1 MSEGRILMKKTTTS
15 IAIIQEKVYIC
26 KEIKVKMN
34 TSSPIDIKE
43 NELLSFDRDVLS
55 TLLLDHS
62 SGKNI
67 IWATDNYASL
77 GKGYQ
82 FGDQITIPSITGKN
96 GDIVQPRVSKSK
108 EIQQSRIRDKAE
120 VFTPCWI
127 CNAQNN
133 MVDEAWFGHKS
144 PFNTETE
151 EGWKTTSHPIVFPD
165 TKDKRWQDYVADMCM
180 EITCGEAP
188 YLVSRYG
195 AITGKPIPVADRI
208 GLLDRKM
215 RVVRERAGEEWLHF
229 ARLAFESIYG
239 YEWQGDN
246 LLIARENLLSSFIDY
261 YVDFF
266 GTMPPMDEVRYIA
279 EIISW
284 NIWQMDG
291 LKGVIPCSC
300 HPVKTKSQNLFG
312 GDDIESNECPG
323 CAKDDIHSHNGKYCR
338 IMDWQT
344 NTTKRY
350 IDLIK

>member
-1 MSEGRILMKKTTTS
+1 
-15 IAIIQEKVYIC
+15 
-26 KEIKVKMN
+26 
-34 TSSPIDIKE
+34 
-43 NELLSFDRDVLS
+43 
-55 TLLLDHS
+55 
-62 SGKNI
+62 
-67 IWATDNYASL
+67 
-77 GKGYQ
+77 
-82 FGDQITIPSITGKN
+82 
-96 GDIVQPRVSKSK
+96 
-108 EIQQSRIRDKAE
+108 
-120 VFTPCWI
+120 
-127 CNAQNN
+127 
-133 MVDEAWFGHKS
+133 
-144 PFNTETE
+144 
-151 EGWKTTSHPIVFPD
+151 
-165 TKDKRWQDYVADMCM
+165 
-180 EITCGEAP
+180 
-188 YLVSRYG
+188 
-195 AITGKPIPVADRI
+195 
-208 GLLDRKM
+208 M